1 MASVVPEVL
10 KKANPG
16 EVVSLVKSDGLFF
29 VVMNN
34 KDNRVNSVH

>member
-1 MASVVPEVL
+1 MADLISEVL
-10 KKANPG
+10 KKANTG
-16 EVVSLVKSDGLFF
+16 AIVSLVKSDGLFF